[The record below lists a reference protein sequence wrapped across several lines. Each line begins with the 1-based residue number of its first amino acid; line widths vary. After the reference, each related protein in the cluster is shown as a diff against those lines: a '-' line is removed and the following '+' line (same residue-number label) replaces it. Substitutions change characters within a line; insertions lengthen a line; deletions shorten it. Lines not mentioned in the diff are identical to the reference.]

1 MPPIKPISQT
11 VKPNSIRVPAIRAMI
26 ATNLPRDG
34 RIAVMKMKANHWIAI
49 GISSVLACVGMAQEN
64 DDSPHRPAFETSDG
78 TNQYDYSAVSPSVAL
93 DLTSPLRFKPIMG
106 VEIGFISMRRS
117 TPQSFS
123 FVQDQNGAELLNMDQ
138 LQGGSG
144 YGLDTKLHFYNLFSD
159 SKAIDV
165 EMRYFQVSD
174 MTFDQTL
181 TATQVIPL
189 FFNAVPASPVS
200 TNQVYYNSLI
210 RSFESN
216 LVARTPWR
224 IRMLAGFRYFEVDDD
239 FNINNNIAQPP
250 TQVRSRTRN
259 SMGGGQIGTEVVLIS
274 NAHAKMWCSAKWATL
289 NNEVTGNAV
298 AVNPSTGSPLVSI
311 LSGSTTTQLLDLEWA
326 GSVSITRNWSI
337 YGGYQGLIAQ
347 GVGLATSQSRD
358 SSLFSPTNPITLD
371 DPQWHGYKLGVVA
384 TF

>member
-1 MPPIKPISQT
+1 MDPLPPVEPISQT

-64 DDSPHRPAFETSDG
+64 EDSPHRPAFETSDG
-78 TNQYDYSAVSPSVAL
+78 PKQYDYAVVSPIEAL
-93 DLTSPLRFKPIMG
+93 DLASPLRFKPIMG

-216 LVARTPWR
+216 LVA
-224 IRMLAGFRYFEVDDD
+224 
-239 FNINNNIAQPP
+239 
-250 TQVRSRTRN
+250 
-259 SMGGGQIGTEVVLIS
+259 
-274 NAHAKMWCSAKWATL
+274 
-289 NNEVTGNAV
+289 
-298 AVNPSTGSPLVSI
+298 
-311 LSGSTTTQLLDLEWA
+311 
-326 GSVSITRNWSI
+326 SVC
-337 YGGYQGLIAQ
+337 
-347 GVGLATSQSRD
+347 
-358 SSLFSPTNPITLD
+358 P
-371 DPQWHGYKLGVVA
+371 
-384 TF
+384 